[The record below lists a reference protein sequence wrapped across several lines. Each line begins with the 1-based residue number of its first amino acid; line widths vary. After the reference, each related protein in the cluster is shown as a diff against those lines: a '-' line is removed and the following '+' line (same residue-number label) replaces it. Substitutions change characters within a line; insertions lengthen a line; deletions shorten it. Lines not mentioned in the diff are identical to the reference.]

1 MVVLRSMLLALA
13 LTIVVEL
20 GVLWLLGERR
30 GKVYR
35 ASVLTNILTNVSL
48 NYYLIF
54 VAFSMLVVLVGEVL
68 VVLVETLWY
77 QHYLHCWE
85 QSFLYSLLCNTVS
98 FLIGQL
104 LMLYLLS

>member
-1 MVVLRSMLLALA
+1 MGVFQSMLLALA

-20 GVLWLLGERR
+20 GVLWLLGERH

-35 ASVLTNILTNVSL
+35 ASVMMNIFTNVSL

-54 VAFSMLVVLVGEVL
+54 VAFSMLVVLVGEML

-77 QHYLHCWE
+77 QHYLNCWE
-85 QSFLYSLLCNTVS
+85 QSFLYSLLCNAIS
-98 FLIGQL
+98 FLTGQL
-104 LMLYLLS
+104 LLLLLLS